1 MIFLV
6 NGVCMGEAFRPLYA
20 GRYYPTIS
28 LYRGAQVEARF
39 EGLQFLDRAQHALD
53 SMLAVQSAQGGQPIH
68 RSAPSSPAHV
78 GRVRPLSD
86 AVADAEI
93 QQTLADLLYLVDRFP
108 QDH

>member
-20 GRYYPTIS
+20 GRYYPSIS

-39 EGLQFLDRAQHALD
+39 EGLHHLDRAQHALD
-53 SMLAVQSAQGGQPIH
+53 SMLAVQAAQGLPIH
-68 RSAPSSPAHV
+68 RSIPASPAHV
-78 GRVRPLSD
+78 GRVRALSD

-93 QQTLADLLYLVDRFP
+93 QQTLADLLYLVDKFP